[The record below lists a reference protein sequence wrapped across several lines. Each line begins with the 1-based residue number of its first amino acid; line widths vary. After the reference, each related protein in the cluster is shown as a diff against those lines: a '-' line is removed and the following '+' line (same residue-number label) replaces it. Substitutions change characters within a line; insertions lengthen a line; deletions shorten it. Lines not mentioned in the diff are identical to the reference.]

1 MSKKNGAKSFC
12 VEKAKSWTRAGK
24 TRKSDLNCRAMLE
37 VLLTMGGDFWECVYN
52 DYLALG
58 GDYE

>member
-1 MSKKNGAKSFC
+1 MSKKNGAKSYN
-12 VEKAKSWTRAGK
+12 VIEGKSLVKVGK
-24 TRKSDLNCRAMLE
+24 NKKIDLNCCAMLE
-37 VLLTMGGDFWECVYN
+37 VLLTMGRDFWELVYN

>member
-1 MSKKNGAKSFC
+1 MSKKNGAKSFY
-12 VEKAKSWTRAGK
+12 EPEGKRQAKPGK
-24 TRKSDLNCRAMLE
+24 TGKSNLNCCAMLE
-37 VLLTMGGDFWECVYN
+37 VLLTMGWDFWERVYN

>member
-1 MSKKNGAKSFC
+1 MSKNNLLKSFS
-12 VEKAKSWTRAGK
+12 VKEGKSLARPGK
-24 TRKSDLNCRAMLE
+24 TGKRDLNCCAMLE
-37 VLLTMGGDFWECVYN
+37 VLLTMGWDFWERVYN

>member
-1 MSKKNGAKSFC
+1 MSKKNGAKNCCST
-12 VEKAKSWTRAGK
+12 EGKSRARPGK
-24 TRKSDLNCRAMLE
+24 TEKSDLNCCAMLE

>member
-1 MSKKNGAKSFC
+1 MSKKNGAKSC
-12 VEKAKSWTRAGK
+12 NEAKGKSWAKVGK
-24 TRKSDLNCRAMLE
+24 TGKSDLNCCAMLE
-37 VLLTMGGDFWECVYN
+37 VLLTMGWDFWERVHN

>member
-1 MSKKNGAKSFC
+1 MSKKNGAKSC
-12 VEKAKSWTRAGK
+12 CRTEGKSRVKVGK
-24 TRKSDLNCRAMLE
+24 TGKSDPNCCAMLE
-37 VLLTMGGDFWECVYN
+37 VLLTMGWDFWERVYN